1 MCYHCVSSQIFF
13 TFTFSFFLFFREED
27 VSYTYHQ
34 YEDSS
39 SLIHSDIRVALNHHS
54 THHQGR
60 RRRKQQRNLVHTF
73 RVIQRQSFFRNS
85 QVQESFIN
93 SSEFDEYACPSLW
106 FYLYPCPMFCPEFS
120 QSDISPNSE
129 CEFRFHRSFLCIW
142 STIKAVKSNN
152 RPAIKRSRS
161 DQLIFFS
168 LNSPGTEL

>member
-13 TFTFSFFLFFREED
+13 TFTFSFLFREED

-73 RVIQRQSFFRNS
+73 RVIQRQSFFRNC
-85 QVQESFIN
+85 QVQELFIN
-93 SSEFDEYACPSLW
+93 QSLTNTHVRVRGSIFIRVRCFTRNFLDQIFRSTVNSSLDSIGHFDA
-106 FYLYPCPMFCPEFS
+106 FG
-120 QSDISPNSE
+120 Q
-129 CEFRFHRSFLCIW
+129 
-142 STIKAVKSNN
+142 
-152 RPAIKRSRS
+152 
-161 DQLIFFS
+161 QLRQ
-168 LNSPGTEL
+168 